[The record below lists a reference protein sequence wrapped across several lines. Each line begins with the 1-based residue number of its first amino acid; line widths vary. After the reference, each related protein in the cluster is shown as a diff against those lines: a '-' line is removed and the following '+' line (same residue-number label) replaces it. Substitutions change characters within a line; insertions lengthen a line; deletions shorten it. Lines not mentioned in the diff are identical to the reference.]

1 MQSFSSLNCPES
13 TEKNTFQLLTKL
25 FSIQGVLTGR
35 PFYGTEKTLSKY
47 LLNEGITNKGNRGV
61 FVQISI
67 KLQNILTL
75 FKAVVSNCFD
85 TRPSFMADNFSTV
98 RGGGWFGDDSSA
110 LHLLCNYFLLLLHQ
124 FYLRSSGIRSWRMNT
139 PALMNQKKE
148 RGLDKRNKRAIPS

>member
-98 RGGGWFGDDSSA
+98 RSGGRFGDDSST
-110 LHLLCNYFLLLLHQ
+110 LHLLCTYFLLLLHQ
-124 FYLRSSGIRSWRMNT
+124 
-139 PALMNQKKE
+139 
-148 RGLDKRNKRAIPS
+148 